1 LKISKYTVH
10 FDHSATIMHYSD
22 KLRYRDE
29 ILAICHQNSR
39 EDLEAFIQRKR
50 ETDPDYSP
58 PLPELLLGATD
69 CRADKIAAY
78 CLENG
83 QVADR
88 SVMTSVVVNDSFAV
102 YRLLVEHKA
111 VKINQVVPWYGDILG
126 TMAYDNKLDW
136 VKFCLEHGA
145 DPNGNLVEE
154 YLSALACAVYTGNFK
169 LVDLLL
175 QHGAQLKGSNAIVQ
189 AAIYDNL
196 EMVKYLLSKG
206 ADIDEVGIK
215 GPPGDERYDDNGSPL
230 HHAATEGYTKM
241 ALFLIDAGANIYL
254 KDSMG
259 RTAEDLALKNN
270 HTEILNALYRKMDAV
285 RE

>member
-1 LKISKYTVH
+1 
-10 FDHSATIMHYSD
+10 MHYSD
-22 KLRYRDE
+22 KLRYSDE

-39 EDLEAFIQRKR
+39 EALEAFIQRKR

-69 CRADKIAAY
+69 CQADNIAAY

-88 SVMTSVVVNDSFAV
+88 GVMTSVVVNNSFAV
-102 YRLLVEHKA
+102 YL
-111 VKINQVVPWYGDILG
+111 VPWYGDVLG

-230 HHAATEGYTKM
+230 HHAATEGYTEM

-254 KDSMG
+254 KDPME
-259 RTAEDLALKNN
+259 RTAEDLALKHD
-270 HTEILNALYRKMDAV
+270 HTEILNALHRKMGAV
-285 RE
+285 KE